1 MLLVPVGQYLLGNLL
16 IKKGVIKP
24 GKGNVKN
31 GGKIHRVGQSILSC
45 TILFI
50 DNFLNSNLF
59 RPQL

>member
-24 GKGNVKN
+24 GKGNVKT

-45 TILFI
+45 TILFN
-50 DNFLNSNLF
+50 DKF
-59 RPQL
+59 